1 MSDPLFDTLLDKYDD
16 YNYYS
21 EANLLKDQ
29 VQDNTNNGVDVT
41 VEFPLAEK
49 KDFDFT
55 PIPDDFDAGDN
66 TLIKYHQDTIKNNN
80 VLYEKNQEGIN
91 EPTTIYING
100 IRNPDDPASPIYA
113 VPGYVDGRK
122 IESEQELQKIAKE
135 KNWFNIYPSD
145 PDGASHQLRVN
156 KVKNIINADGQK
168 LNQQDRTV
176 TDRAKDFGL
185 DTVQSMSTGAEK
197 AGTNF
202 NNFIAEVAAAPD
214 NLADFLGQ
222 KITDNPD
229 FNYPG
234 LDKETATKN
243 IQAALSWFDENLMPE
258 FARGST
264 ANIER
269 KYTNQVYSSIME
281 GISEFATGA
290 VPAAKV
296 VGLTKNLQRGPEITA
311 RLLGL
316 KKGLLGLVAPSAAV
330 RGMAWGMIAD
340 ATVIDPD
347 SPEIVAP
354 LIRKFILDLDED
366 EKSELSDTVLSI
378 LEKQDPNSDELKRL
392 KTANEG
398 AVLGAL
404 VEGVIASAKVLPW
417 KTLTKGLGILGTAA
431 IATSKKV
438 VDTVKRIEIDDS
450 TLGSTNI
457 PLRLRPEDSKKK
469 TLNNNNLSFLNEKYS
484 DVDISIS
491 EKDKGITLSE
501 LVVPEGK
508 RNQGI
513 GTQVMQDII
522 NYADSNNKTIA
533 LTPDTTF
540 GGSKTR
546 LKEFYKNLGFVD
558 NKGRNKDFSFTETLI
573 RKPIS
578 VDDFNI
584 NPNKIKA
591 PTENETG
598 ILAFHGSA
606 ADFDEFKLDK
616 IGTGEGNQVF
626 GYGLYF
632 SDSEDIAKFYT
643 SALRKKEPVLFK
655 GEPIKYISD
664 TAEGDLVSNDIINLN
679 RVRDRIADKG
689 MSLQEAKDSAIDE
702 LQQTIS
708 NFQKNDENKK
718 VINEL
723 NKDINFINNLQDKD
737 FSYNTGKT
745 YKVDIKAFRDNLLD
759 HDKPVSKQNK
769 IIKDI
774 IQKIYLEN
782 DLKPLRKTTTGQD
795 VIDELTVKFSK
806 LENNKLIYDNKK
818 VSEILNTAGIKGIKY
833 GSGQL
838 SGIDDSIAT
847 NFVIFDDKIIKVLA
861 KYGIVAPVAVSAI
874 KGNKEQQT
882 QDNSI

>member
-1 MSDPLFDTLLDKYDD
+1 MFEDDDIMLDYYEGKKAHRRFNNLAPLLEEKGLDPQLALDANYVPSRQPKEYDD
-16 YNYYS
+16 QFLQNDKNFQAVGRVMYNMDVN
-21 EANLLKDQ
+21 ANNKKLG
-29 VQDNTNNGVDVT
+29 TRGV
-41 VEFPLAEK
+41 
-49 KDFDFT
+49 
-55 PIPDDFDAGDN
+55 
-66 TLIKYHQDTIKNNN
+66 
-80 VLYEKNQEGIN
+80 EKNIPQ
-91 EPTTIYING
+91 T
-100 IRNPDDPASPIYA
+100 DLDYA
-113 VPGYVDGRK
+113 NYALDQLG
-122 IESEQELQKIAKE
+122 
-135 KNWFNIYPSD
+135 WFNYNIPQMIYDGVSLSKATPDQRIAFYYGMKAYDRLKNFTRSGTARFFKGVVADPSTY
-145 PDGASHQLRVN
+145 L
-156 KVKNIINADGQK
+156 
-168 LNQQDRTV
+168 
-176 TDRAKDFGL
+176 GL
-185 DTVQSMSTGAEK
+185 
-197 AGTNF
+197 GT
-202 NNFIAEVAAAPD
+202 IG
-214 NLADFLGQ
+214 LAVRSL
-222 KITDNPD
+222 
-229 FNYPG
+229 
-234 LDKETATKN
+234 TK
-243 IQAALSWFDENLMPE
+243 
-258 FARGST
+258 
-264 ANIER
+264 
-269 KYTNQVYSSIME
+269 K
-281 GISEFATGA
+281 
-290 VPAAKV
+290 
-296 VGLTKNLQRGPEITA
+296 GLTKAGWMNT
-311 RLLGL
+311 L
-316 KKGLLGLVAPSAAV
+316 KLAGVG
-330 RGMAWGMIAD
+330 
-340 ATVIDPD
+340 AT
-347 SPEIVAP
+347 
-354 LIRKFILDLDED
+354 
-366 EKSELSDTVLSI
+366 
-378 LEKQDPNSDELKRL
+378 
-392 KTANEG
+392 EG
-398 AVLGAL
+398 AAYAAIDDYFRQDVAIGAEAQESFDLQKYLKFNIENPAL
-404 VEGVIASAKVLPW
+404 VGAAA
-417 KTLTKGLGILGTAA
+417 GGIPTAA
-431 IATSKKV
+431 PAVATKLGKEAI
-438 VDTVKRIEIDDS
+438 DLAKRVEIDDS
-450 TLGSTNI
+450 ATLGSTNI
-457 PLRLRPEDSKKK
+457 PLKLKPEDSKKK

-540 GGSKTR
+540 GASKTR
-546 LKEFYKNLGFVD
+546 LKEFYKNLGFVE
-558 NKGRNKDFSFTETLI
+558 NKGKNKDFRFTETLI
-573 RKPIS
+573 RKPLS

-606 ADFDEFKLDK
+606 ADFDEFRLDK
-616 IGTGEGNQVF
+616 IGTGEGNQAF

-643 SALRKKEPVLFK
+643 SALRKREPVLFK

-782 DLKPLRKTTTGQD
+782 DLKPLRKTTTGED
-795 VIDELTVKFSK
+795 VIDELAVKFSK

-818 VSEILNTAGIKGIKY
+818 VSEILNAAGIKGIKY
-833 GSGQL
+833 KSGQL
-838 SGIDDSIAT
+838 SGMDDSLAT

-861 KYGIVAPVAVSAI
+861 KYGIVAPVAISAI

>member
-1 MSDPLFDTLLDKYDD
+1 MTDPVFDTLLDKYDN
-16 YNYYS
+16 YNYFA
-21 EANLLKDQ
+21 EANLLKNQ
-29 VQDNTNNGVDVT
+29 VQDNTNNGVEIT
-41 VEFPLAEK
+41 VELPLAEK

-269 KYTNQVYSSIME
+269 KYTNQIYSSIME

-296 VGLTKNLQRGPEITA
+296 VGVTKNLQRGPEITA

-457 PLRLRPEDSKKK
+457 PLRLKDKVSNGIDLIQTDKNPIVGTGKNNKVLVNDIMNYFDQGNKLD
-469 TLNNNNLSFLNEKYS
+469 LNNPKDITKIVDNSVSEINYQLKQENTGLGWYDDDVKEAMNLLDQINPKFVNNGQAKDFVIFLTAIAS
-484 DVDISIS
+484 
-491 EKDKGITLSE
+491 
-501 LVVPEGK
+501 P
-508 RNQGI
+508 GI
-513 GTQVMQDII
+513 GVGLDFRVGTQITDIF
-522 NYADSNNKTIA
+522 
-533 LTPDTTF
+533 LDTGKIPAT
-540 GGSKTR
+540 
-546 LKEFYKNLGFVD
+546 
-558 NKGRNKDFSFTETLI
+558 
-573 RKPIS
+573 
-578 VDDFNI
+578 
-584 NPNKIKA
+584 NP
-591 PTENETG
+591 
-598 ILAFHGSA
+598 
-606 ADFDEFKLDK
+606 
-616 IGTGEGNQVF
+616 
-626 GYGLYF
+626 
-632 SDSEDIAKFYT
+632 
-643 SALRKKEPVLFK
+643 
-655 GEPIKYISD
+655 
-664 TAEGDLVSNDIINLN
+664 
-679 RVRDRIADKG
+679 
-689 MSLQEAKDSAIDE
+689 
-702 LQQTIS
+702 
-708 NFQKNDENKK
+708 
-718 VINEL
+718 
-723 NKDINFINNLQDKD
+723 
-737 FSYNTGKT
+737 NTGKGWT
-745 YKVDIKAFRDNLLD
+745 RRPHLPKQLDFVQRYINDKGLPAFLQFLHTPTTRKQVNELRKEYGI
-759 HDKPVSKQNK
+759 KPVSGSLYNEIRGADIFGPKVSSFMANMLGVADENVPDVWFTRGFNRKAGNMTVITKDGERSFAGQPRNLSERK
-769 IIKDI
+769 IM
-774 IQKIYLEN
+774 N
-782 DLKPLRKTTTGQD
+782 DVLAS
-795 VIDELTVKFSK
+795 IS
-806 LENNKLIYDNKK
+806 KK
-818 VSEILNTAGIKGIKY
+818 VNLNNRDTQAVLWYFEQGLYTKLGVKSEPKSYADITRQTLERKATVIK
-833 GSGQL
+833 
-838 SGIDDSIAT
+838 
-847 NFVIFDDKIIKVLA
+847 
-861 KYGIVAPVAVSAI
+861 
-874 KGNKEQQT
+874 
-882 QDNSI
+882 

>member
-1 MSDPLFDTLLDKYDD
+1 MTDPVFDTLLDKYDN
-16 YNYYS
+16 YNYFA
-21 EANLLKDQ
+21 EANLLKNQ
-29 VQDNTNNGVDVT
+29 IQDNTNNGVEIT
-41 VEFPLAEK
+41 VELPLAEK
-49 KDFDFT
+49 KDFNFT

-66 TLIKYHQDTIKNNN
+66 TLIKYHQDTIRNNN

-113 VPGYVDGRK
+113 VPGYVDGKK

-185 DTVQSMSTGAEK
+185 DTGQAMITGAEK

-311 RLLGL
+311 KLLGL

-457 PLRLRPEDSKKK
+457 PLRLKDKVSNGIDLIQTDKNPIVGTGKNNKVLVNDIMNYFDQGNKLD
-469 TLNNNNLSFLNEKYS
+469 LNNPK
-484 DVDISIS
+484 DITKIVDNSVS
-491 EKDKGITLSE
+491 E
-501 LVVPEGK
+501 
-508 RNQGI
+508 
-513 GTQVMQDII
+513 I
-522 NYADSNNKTIA
+522 NYQLKQEKTG
-533 LTPDTTF
+533 LGWYDNDV
-540 GGSKTR
+540 
-546 LKEFYKNLGFVD
+546 KEAMNLLDQINPKFVD
-558 NKGRNKDFSFTETLI
+558 NGKVKDLMPFLTAIASAGTPVGQDFKVAAQIADIFLDTGKLPFTNPITGKGWTRRPHIPKQLEFVQKYIDDKGLGLFLEFLHTPTTRKQVNK
-573 RKPIS
+573 
-578 VDDFNI
+578 
-584 NPNKIKA
+584 
-591 PTENETG
+591 
-598 ILAFHGSA
+598 
-606 ADFDEFKLDK
+606 
-616 IGTGEGNQVF
+616 
-626 GYGLYF
+626 
-632 SDSEDIAKFYT
+632 
-643 SALRKKEPVLFK
+643 LRKQY
-655 GEPIKYISD
+655 GI
-664 TAEGDLVSNDIINLN
+664 
-679 RVRDRIADKG
+679 
-689 MSLQEAKDSAIDE
+689 
-702 LQQTIS
+702 
-708 NFQKNDENKK
+708 
-718 VINEL
+718 
-723 NKDINFINNLQDKD
+723 
-737 FSYNTGKT
+737 
-745 YKVDIKAFRDNLLD
+745 
-759 HDKPVSKQNK
+759 KPVSGSLYNE
-769 IIKDI
+769 IVGADI
-774 IQKIYLEN
+774 FGPKVSKFMANLMGVSDEN
-782 DLKPLRKTTTGQD
+782 VPDIWFTRGFNRKTGNMSITTKEGIKSFAEQPRNLSERKIMDD
-795 VIDELTVKFSK
+795 VIFEISKKTNLNNRDTQAILWYFEQGLYTKLGVKSEPK
-806 LENNKLIYDNKK
+806 SYAEYTRKILEEKTN
-818 VSEILNTAGIKGIKY
+818 VS
-833 GSGQL
+833 
-838 SGIDDSIAT
+838 D
-847 NFVIFDDKIIKVLA
+847 
-861 KYGIVAPVAVSAI
+861 
-874 KGNKEQQT
+874 
-882 QDNSI
+882 